1 MLSKGKVKYIHS
13 LEMKKYRNEL
23 NAFVAEG
30 NKLVADMMFAF
41 ECELILAKPSW
52 MAMQGNIPAKEL
64 LEAEGDDIRKAS
76 FLKNPQDVLAVF
88 KRPDWSLDEADPST
102 SLVLA
107 LDGIQDPGNLGTIIR
122 LADWFGIEHIVC
134 SPDTADVFSPKTV
147 QATMGALAH
156 VKVHYTELEDY
167 LKAQAARQI
176 PLFGTFLDGENMYT
190 KELSANGIIVMGNE
204 GNGILVARRS
214 RSFYLARFSFRRHTG
229 PWKSRNHH
237 TPCRLVR
244 HRTYRLQPRHRRC
257 LQSEDCAGHNG
268 RTGTCKSPLHGTGR
282 LPESPGGKTNSV
294 VRYIPR
300 RRKHVHKGIVG
311 KRNHRDGERRERNT
325 SANRKVD

>member
-1 MLSKGKVKYIHS
+1 MLSKGKLKYIHS

-30 NKLVADMMFAF
+30 NKLVADMLHAF

-52 MAMQGNIPAKEL
+52 MATQGDIPTKEL
-64 LEAEGDDIRKAS
+64 LEADDEDIRKAS
-76 FLKNPQDVLAVF
+76 FLKSPQDVLAVF
-88 KRPDWSLDEADPST
+88 KRPAWSLAEADPAS

-134 SPDTADVFSPKTV
+134 SLDTTDVFSPKTV

-156 VKVHYTELEDY
+156 VKVHYTDLAVY
-167 LKAQAARQI
+167 LKAQAEKQI

-204 GNGILVARRS
+204 GNGIRPEIEELIDQKLYIPSFPPERETSEPLNVAI
-214 RSFYLARFSFRRHTG
+214 ATAVICAEFRRRQG
-229 PWKSRNHH
+229 NA
-237 TPCRLVR
+237 V
-244 HRTYRLQPRHRRC
+244 Q
-257 LQSEDCAGHNG
+257 
-268 RTGTCKSPLHGTGR
+268 
-282 LPESPGGKTNSV
+282 
-294 VRYIPR
+294 
-300 RRKHVHKGIVG
+300 
-311 KRNHRDGERRERNT
+311 
-325 SANRKVD
+325 

>member
-41 ECELILAKPSW
+41 ECE
-52 MAMQGNIPAKEL
+52 PA
-64 LEAEGDDIRKAS
+64 GCTCR
-76 FLKNPQDVLAVF
+76 
-88 KRPDWSLDEADPST
+88 
-102 SLVLA
+102 
-107 LDGIQDPGNLGTIIR
+107 
-122 LADWFGIEHIVC
+122 
-134 SPDTADVFSPKTV
+134 V
-147 QATMGALAH
+147 QAPG
-156 VKVHYTELEDY
+156 
-167 LKAQAARQI
+167 
-176 PLFGTFLDGENMYT
+176 
-190 KELSANGIIVMGNE
+190 
-204 GNGILVARRS
+204 LVARRS

>member
-1 MLSKGKVKYIHS
+1 MLSKGKLEYIHS

-30 NKLVADMMFAF
+30 NKLVADMLHAF

-52 MAMQGNIPAKEL
+52 MATQGDIPTKEL
-64 LEAEGDDIRKAS
+64 LEADDEDIRKAS
-76 FLKNPQDVLAVF
+76 FLKTPQDVLAVF
-88 KRPDWSLDEADPST
+88 KRPAWSLAEADPAS

-134 SPDTADVFSPKTV
+134 SLDTADVFSPKTV

-156 VKVHYTELEDY
+156 VKVHYTDLAVY
-167 LKAQAARQI
+167 LKAQAEKQI

-204 GNGILVARRS
+204 GNGIRPEIEELIDQKLYIPSFPPERETSESLNVAI
-214 RSFYLARFSFRRHTG
+214 ATAVICAEFRRRQG
-229 PWKSRNHH
+229 NA
-237 TPCRLVR
+237 V
-244 HRTYRLQPRHRRC
+244 Q
-257 LQSEDCAGHNG
+257 
-268 RTGTCKSPLHGTGR
+268 
-282 LPESPGGKTNSV
+282 
-294 VRYIPR
+294 
-300 RRKHVHKGIVG
+300 
-311 KRNHRDGERRERNT
+311 
-325 SANRKVD
+325 

>member
-1 MLSKGKVKYIHS
+1 MLSKGKLKYIHS

-30 NKLVADMMFAF
+30 NKLVADMLHAF

-52 MAMQGNIPAKEL
+52 MATQGDIPTKEL
-64 LEAEGDDIRKAS
+64 LEADDEDIRKAS
-76 FLKNPQDVLAVF
+76 FLKSPQDVLAVF
-88 KRPDWSLDEADPST
+88 KRPAWSLAETDPAS

-134 SPDTADVFSPKTV
+134 SLDTADVFSPKTV

-156 VKVHYTELEDY
+156 VKVHYTDLAVY
-167 LKAQAARQI
+167 LKMQTEKQI

-204 GNGILVARRS
+204 GNGIRPEIEELIDQKLYIPSFPPERETSESLNVAI
-214 RSFYLARFSFRRHTG
+214 ATAVICAEFRRRQG
-229 PWKSRNHH
+229 NA
-237 TPCRLVR
+237 V
-244 HRTYRLQPRHRRC
+244 Q
-257 LQSEDCAGHNG
+257 
-268 RTGTCKSPLHGTGR
+268 
-282 LPESPGGKTNSV
+282 
-294 VRYIPR
+294 
-300 RRKHVHKGIVG
+300 
-311 KRNHRDGERRERNT
+311 
-325 SANRKVD
+325 

>member
-1 MLSKGKVKYIHS
+1 MLSKGKLKYIHS

-30 NKLVADMMFAF
+30 NKLVADMLHAF

-52 MAMQGNIPAKEL
+52 MATQGDIPTKEL
-64 LEAEGDDIRKAS
+64 LEADDEDIRKAS
-76 FLKNPQDVLAVF
+76 FLKSPQDVLAVF
-88 KRPDWSLDEADPST
+88 KRPAWSLAEADPAS

-134 SPDTADVFSPKTV
+134 SLDTTDVFSPKTV

-156 VKVHYTELEDY
+156 VKVHYTDLAVY
-167 LKAQAARQI
+167 LKAQAEKQI

-204 GNGILVARRS
+204 GNGIRPEIEELIDQKLYIPSFPPERETSESLNVAI
-214 RSFYLARFSFRRHTG
+214 ATAVICAEFRRRQG
-229 PWKSRNHH
+229 NA
-237 TPCRLVR
+237 V
-244 HRTYRLQPRHRRC
+244 Q
-257 LQSEDCAGHNG
+257 
-268 RTGTCKSPLHGTGR
+268 
-282 LPESPGGKTNSV
+282 
-294 VRYIPR
+294 
-300 RRKHVHKGIVG
+300 
-311 KRNHRDGERRERNT
+311 
-325 SANRKVD
+325 